1 MQFLTPE
8 VIFSRLVV
16 NELERHKDSMCHL
29 KADQQNELNTHH
41 SNMMQYTADLVAA
54 WSSGDRFKCPIAGI
68 AAAAGIADDIR
79 LATAAEAATM
89 KHFIENDAVV
99 LWDVRTA
106 LFPPIDAHYN
116 MNAATRS
123 ALLPSIVAAAPRL
136 CNFAA
141 PRLDGRRA
149 SV

>member
-41 SNMMQYTADLVAA
+41 SNMMQYAADLVAA
-54 WSSGDRFKCPIAGI
+54 WSSGDRFKCPID
-68 AAAAGIADDIR
+68 AAIADDVR
-79 LATAAEAATM
+79 LATM
-89 KHFIENDAVV
+89 KHFIENDAVI

-116 MNAATRS
+116 MNAANRH
-123 ALLPSIVAAAPRL
+123 ALLPSIVAAAPKL

-141 PRLDGRRA
+141 SRLPGRRA

>member
-8 VIFSRLVV
+8 VVFSRLVV

-41 SNMMQYTADLVAA
+41 SNMMQYAADLVAA
-54 WSSGDRFKCPIAGI
+54 WSSGDRFKCPIDAGI
-68 AAAAGIADDIR
+68 AGIADDIR
-79 LATAAEAATM
+79 LATM

-136 CNFAA
+136 CKFAA
-141 PRLDGRRA
+141 PRLPGRRA

>member
-16 NELERHKDSMCHL
+16 NELERHKDNMCHL

-41 SNMMQYTADLVAA
+41 SHMMQYAADLVAA
-54 WSSGDRFKCPIAGI
+54 WSSGDRFKYPIAG
-68 AAAAGIADDIR
+68 GADDVR
-79 LATAAEAATM
+79 LATI

-99 LWDVRTA
+99 LWDIRTA

-116 MNAATRS
+116 MNAANRH
-123 ALLPSIVAAAPRL
+123 ALLPSIVAAAPKL

-141 PRLDGRRA
+141 SRLAGRRA